1 MFVSCLYFGIGSGRS
16 AVMFISCLYFGIGL
30 GGQQ

>member
-1 MFVSCLYFGIGSGRS
+1 MFISCLYFGIGSGRS
-16 AVMFISCLYFGIGL
+16 ACLFPVFILGLVL